1 VIVNGYL
8 ARSGEPVV
16 NGRSV
21 ITLDGKNFFLGSDT
35 GGAAGR

>member
-1 VIVNGYL
+1 VNGYL

-21 ITLDGKNFFLGSDT
+21 TTTDGRNFFLGSEA
-35 GGAAGR
+35 GGAPGR